1 MGVMKYYQEKNFL
14 DTLNDLFWEEDNT
27 LLGGYFTNSYNYLV
41 DGIIDKSLEYS
52 YIKGNWNK
60 LLVVNFESVDLFKF

>member
-1 MGVMKYYQEKNFL
+1 MKYYQEKNFL

-41 DGIIDKSLEYS
+41 DGIIDKSLIFIYQR
-52 YIKGNWNK
+52 K
-60 LLVVNFESVDLFKF
+60 LE